1 MPIKWKLNKT
11 KYRINMKYELEM
23 NMAVMAEVSTNQSK
37 YFILRQNTVYG
48 LKFCNI
54 WGETKT
60 TSS

>member
-1 MPIKWKLNKT
+1 
-11 KYRINMKYELEM
+11 MKYELEM